1 MESCLIKMECDD
13 VFLGQKRRAV
23 DFCLED
29 LSLFSVQLKFFP
41 LYREQLRRKT
51 LTKR

>member
-1 MESCLIKMECDD
+1 MECDV
-13 VFLGQKRRAV
+13 VFLGQKRRAA

-29 LSLFSVQLKFFP
+29 LSLFSFQLKFFP

-51 LTKR
+51 LKKR